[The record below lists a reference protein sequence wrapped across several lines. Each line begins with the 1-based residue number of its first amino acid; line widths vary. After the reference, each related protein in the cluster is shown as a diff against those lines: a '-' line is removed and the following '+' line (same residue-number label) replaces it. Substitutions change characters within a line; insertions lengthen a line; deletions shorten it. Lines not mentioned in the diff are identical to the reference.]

1 MRILLIEDDE
11 ILSGVLV
18 KTLTEQ
24 RYVLD
29 VAEDGQLG
37 LEYAQAG
44 AYDLI
49 LLDVGLPHIDGISL
63 CKQLRSEGCVTPL
76 LLMTAGNA
84 PEERIRGLDA
94 GADDYLTKP
103 LDLAELQA
111 RIRALL
117 RRGEVTPTSILEIG
131 QLRLDPV
138 SCVVTC
144 GGDILKLTPKEYSL
158 LELFLRN
165 PARVFSRG
173 QIIEHLWSFE
183 DPPLEDSVKAH
194 IKGLR
199 RKLKKAGA
207 QDWIENVYGLGY
219 KLKPPVSVSVSDT
232 AAAQP
237 DAKPDAK
244 VASDAGAQTS
254 TPKPAAE
261 QSFNQAMEALWRQYK
276 GLMQARLHLLTEA
289 VSAIE
294 NTMLGDELRQQ
305 AGQAAHKLAGVLG
318 MFNREAGTGLARQLE
333 TILLEQPTIIQL
345 AKVPDLV
352 RELAENLDLTALP
365 LPATEPPLEERLLLI
380 GADRSLGVELQQL
393 TQTSNLGWFL
403 APTLAEAKNWLQ
415 THAPEVVVF
424 DLADIDRASTSQAG
438 TGQAGTGQAGTGQ
451 AGTGQAGIDR
461 AGTGQANIEQ
471 ALPLLADLAARTPAI
486 PTVVLTGEDNLS
498 GRVQMAAVG
507 AQVLTQPVSVAQTW
521 AVANGLRLRR
531 SRQTMHVLAI
541 DDDPILLKALR
552 PLIEPWGMRLTTS
565 DQPLQFWQVLTD
577 SQPDLLILDVEMP
590 DFNGIELCQAVRS
603 DPRWQDLPIVFL
615 TSHTDAKTVQ
625 QIFTAG
631 ADDYV
636 TKPLLGPELMTRIT
650 NRLERNRLLT
660 ALSSVD
666 SKTGLANYPQS
677 SQQLGQLI
685 AQAKPFAIAVLHLEG
700 LSDIN
705 LTYGHITG
713 QQILQ
718 RWGSL
723 LQAHLGTAALLGYWE
738 EGDFMIVLSDL
749 RKADAKEQLEPVLQL
764 LRQQIFTAPD
774 GQRLQANY
782 RVGIAEY
789 PGDAQTQQQLYQIAV
804 KTSKV
809 S

>member
-11 ILSGVLV
+11 ILSDVLV

-24 RYVLD
+24 RYILD
-29 VAEDGQLG
+29 VAEDGQTG

-44 AYDLI
+44 TYDLI
-49 LLDVGLPHIDGISL
+49 LLDVGLPELDGISL
-63 CKQLRSEGCVTPL
+63 CQRLRSEGYATPI
-76 LLMTAGNA
+76 LLMTARDV

-94 GADDYLTKP
+94 GADDYLAKP

-138 SCVVTC
+138 SCVVTYD
-144 GGDILKLTPKEYSL
+144 GNPLKLTPKEYSL
-158 LELFLRN
+158 LEIFLRN

-219 KLKPPVSVSVSDT
+219 KLRPPIPNSE
-232 AAAQP
+232 
-237 DAKPDAK
+237 AKPDTESEA
-244 VASDAGAQTS
+244 AAGAGSGLTSQT
-254 TPKPAAE
+254 TEP
-261 QSFNQAMEALWRQYK
+261 SFSQAMEALWGQYQ
-276 GLMQARLHLLTEA
+276 GLMQARLDLLTEA

-294 NTMLGDELRQQ
+294 NTTLGDELRQQ

-318 MFNREAGTGLARQLE
+318 MFNRETGTHLARQLE

-352 RELAENLDLTALP
+352 HALAESLELAVTAHPSAETL
-365 LPATEPPLEERLLLI
+365 LEERFLFISPDRAL
-380 GADRSLGVELQQL
+380 GAALQQL
-393 TQTSNLGWFL
+393 TQISELGWYL
-403 APTLAEAKNWLQ
+403 APTLAAAKTWLQ
-415 THAPEVVVF
+415 SHTPEIALL
-424 DLADIDRASTSQAG
+424 DLQA
-438 TGQAGTGQAGTGQ
+438 TDPTA
-451 AGTGQAGIDR
+451 
-461 AGTGQANIEQ
+461 
-471 ALPLLADLAARTPAI
+471 ALTLLADLAARTPVI
-486 PTVVLTGEDNLS
+486 PTLVLMGQDGGLEGNQAGLS
-498 GRVQMAAVG
+498 GRVQMAAAG
-507 AQVLTQPVSVAQTW
+507 AQVLTRPVNAAQAW
-521 AVANGLRLRR
+521 AAANALRQRLAH
-531 SRQTMHVLAI
+531 QTMHVLAI

-552 PLIEPWGMRLTTS
+552 PLVEPWGMRLTTS
-565 DQPLQFWQVLTD
+565 DQPMHFWQVLTEAR
-577 SQPDLLILDVEMP
+577 PDLLILDVEMP
-590 DFNGIELCQAVRS
+590 DFSGIELCQAVRS
-603 DPRWQDLPIVFL
+603 DPHWQDLPIVFL
-615 TSHTDAKTVQ
+615 TAHTDAETVQ
-625 QIFTAG
+625 QIFAAG

-660 ALSSVD
+660 TLSSVE
-666 SKTGLANYPQS
+666 SKTGLLNYPQS
-677 SQQLGQLI
+677 SQRLGQLI
-685 AQAKPFAIAVLHLEG
+685 AQETSFAIAVLHLEA
-700 LSDIN
+700 LAEIN

-713 QQILQ
+713 HQILQ

-723 LQAHLGTAALLGYWE
+723 LQNHLGNAELLGYWE
-738 EGDFMIVLSDL
+738 DGDFIVVLNHL
-749 RKADAKEQLEPVLQL
+749 RKADAKDQLEPVLQV

-782 RVGIAEY
+782 RMGLAEY
-789 PGDAQTQQQLYQIAV
+789 PGDAQTPQQLYQIAV
-804 KTSKV
+804 KTSK
-809 S
+809 SSE

>member
-11 ILSGVLV
+11 ILSDVLV

-24 RYVLD
+24 RYILD
-29 VAEDGQLG
+29 VAEDGQMG

-49 LLDVGLPHIDGISL
+49 LLDVGLPQLDGISL
-63 CKQLRSEGCVTPL
+63 CQRLRSEGYATPI
-76 LLMTAGNA
+76 LLMTARDV

-138 SCVVTC
+138 SCVVTYD
-144 GGDILKLTPKEYSL
+144 GNPLKLTPKEYSL
-158 LELFLRN
+158 LEIFLRN

-219 KLKPPVSVSVSDT
+219 KLRPPVSDSEPKSDT
-232 AAAQP
+232 ESRAAA
-237 DAKPDAK
+237 
-244 VASDAGAQTS
+244 VTEAGARAGLTSQTTES
-254 TPKPAAE
+254 
-261 QSFNQAMEALWRQYK
+261 SFSQAMEALWGQYQ
-276 GLMQARLHLLTEA
+276 GLMQARLELLTEA

-294 NTMLGDELRQQ
+294 NTTLGDELRQQ

-318 MFNREAGTGLARQLE
+318 MFNRDTGTQLARQLE
-333 TILLEQPTIIQL
+333 TSLLEQPTIIQL

-352 RELAENLDLTALP
+352 HALAESLDLAPPPQT
-365 LPATEPPLEERLLLI
+365 PAEMPLEERLLLI
-380 GADRSLGVELQQL
+380 SADNSLGVALQQL
-393 TQTSNLGWFL
+393 TQPSSLGWFL
-403 APTLAEAKNWLQ
+403 APTLAAAKIWLQ
-415 THAPEVVVF
+415 SHPPEMVIL
-424 DLADIDRASTSQAG
+424 DLADAELPS
-438 TGQAGTGQAGTGQ
+438 
-451 AGTGQAGIDR
+451 
-461 AGTGQANIEQ
+461 
-471 ALPLLADLAARTPAI
+471 ALSLLADLAARTPVI
-486 PTVVLTGEDNLS
+486 PTLVLMAEDGLS
-498 GRVQMAAVG
+498 GRVQMAAAG
-507 AQVLTQPVSVAQTW
+507 AQVLTRPVGAAQVW
-521 AVANGLRLRR
+521 AAANALRQQ
-531 SRQTMHVLAI
+531 SGQTLHVLAI

-552 PLIEPWGMRLTTS
+552 PLVEPWGMRLTTS
-565 DQPLQFWQVLTD
+565 DQPVHFWQVLTEA
-577 SQPDLLILDVEMP
+577 QPDLLILDVEMP
-590 DFNGIELCQAVRS
+590 DFNGVELCQAVRS
-603 DPRWQDLPIVFL
+603 DPHWQDLPIVFL
-615 TSHTDAKTVQ
+615 TAHTDAATVQ
-625 QIFTAG
+625 QIFAAG

-636 TKPLLGPELMTRIT
+636 TKPLLGPELMTRVT

-660 ALSSVD
+660 TLSSVE
-666 SKTGLANYPQS
+666 SKTGLLNYPQS
-677 SQQLGQLI
+677 SQRLGQLL
-685 AQAKPFAIAVLHLEG
+685 AQKTPFAIAVLHLEA
-700 LSDIN
+700 LAEIN

-713 QQILQ
+713 HQILQ

-723 LQAHLGTAALLGYWE
+723 LQSYLGTAELLGYWE
-738 EGDFMIVLSDL
+738 DGDFILVLSHL
-749 RKADAKEQLEPVLQL
+749 RKADAKDQLEPVLQV

-782 RVGIAEY
+782 RMGLAEY
-789 PGDAQTQQQLYQIAV
+789 PGDAQTPQQLYQIAV
-804 KTSKV
+804 KTSK
-809 S
+809 SS